1 MSFIT
6 VAPTQIKEVAQA
18 TGSARF
24 AQDFAHSLGK
34 YFAF

>member
-1 MSFIT
+1 M
-6 VAPTQIKEVAQA
+6 QIKEDAQA

-24 AQDFAHSLGK
+24 PQDFAHSLGK